1 MTQDLSPSFAYSV
14 SSRVRQLVSFLECGG
29 TIVTATRRLRRFIL
43 ERYADMKQDKDQLVW
58 PAPLVLFWEDW
69 LSQGWRDIEADK
81 AMHNELS
88 MVLNEDQELWLWEM
102 IIRDNLEQQPDLG
115 LLQLSATAKSARNAW
130 RLLQSWNLDLADL
143 GQDLNQD
150 TEAFRI
156 WAREFLK
163 RAREH
168 AWLSR
173 SELGKQIGKAV
184 NATGWRADTH
194 VKWVGFDTLTPSQ
207 QVLRQKLNEN
217 GIHVEFV
224 AEMGAAGT
232 ACYQS
237 CRDPSHEIESAARW
251 ARALLEHGE
260 RPPIGVVFLDLGPV
274 RDEVEHVFHKILHPQ
289 QRVGGDPSQHRTFHL
304 SLGPRLVRI
313 PVVAHAL
320 LVLGCLSEAR
330 PYSDISDLIHSPFI
344 GGGMSEYAA
353 RGQLDIRLRRAGL
366 ERIRLDGLK
375 PWLTTRRQQCPMLC
389 ECLDRVQELA
399 ADRSQLRSPAAWA
412 DLFAS
417 WLQVMGWPGDRAPNS
432 TEYQAIEAW
441 RDSLARFA
449 ALGVVTKELRLQE
462 AIQVLTRIISERIFQ
477 PLTPPAP
484 VQIMGIMEA
493 GGMDFAHL
501 WLAGMSDEQWPPAPR
516 PNPFLPHALQRRH
529 EMPGASAKHTL
540 EYAAIVTRRLLS
552 SAARIVIS
560 YPQRRGEQPLKLSP
574 SFAHAPEAAP
584 GVIPASEFDGYSR
597 QLTRQRPVLEQL
609 LDRRGPRLS
618 SAPALSGGVSVIRD
632 QAACPF
638 RAFARHR
645 LHAESLPDIE
655 PGLSAAERGSIVHQ
669 CLARIWRRLGEQ
681 SELLRASPRE
691 LSALITGAVGAV
703 LSKLVVADNARFRRE
718 FVNLER
724 RRLVALIA
732 EWFEIERSRAPF
744 QVIASEQE
752 STFTAVGIE
761 FSLRADRVDRC
772 EDGSIIIIDY
782 KTGRNTSLD
791 QWFDD
796 RPGDPQLPVYLLSV
810 SEPVNALAFAQV
822 RHGHCALKGLGAVAA
837 APGIET
843 FAGSSYNDGRDW
855 DGQQRRWRTVIER
868 LVTAIRD
875 GEAAV
880 DPKSPN
886 ECQYCDVSAL
896 CRVFENVGTAYD
908 EEPNG

>member
-1 MTQDLSPSFAYSV
+1 MSARL
-14 SSRVRQLVSFLECGG
+14 RQLVSFLERGG
-29 TIVTATRRLRRFIL
+29 TIVTATRRLRRFVL
-43 ERYADMKQDKDQLVW
+43 ECYADMKQDKDQLVW
-58 PAPLVLFWEDW
+58 PTPSVLFWEDW

-88 MVLNEDQELWLWEM
+88 MLLNEDQELWLWEM

-115 LLQLSATAKSARNAW
+115 LLQLPATAKSVRNAW
-130 RLLQSWNLDLADL
+130 HLLQSWNLDLADL

-156 WAREFLK
+156 WAREFSI
-163 RAREH
+163 RTRER

-173 SELGKQIGKAV
+173 SELGAQIGGAV
-184 NATGWRADTH
+184 NATGWCADTG
-194 VKWVGFDTLTPSQ
+194 VKWLGFDTLTPSQ
-207 QVLRQKLNEN
+207 QGLRQKLNEN
-217 GIHVEFV
+217 GIQVEFV
-224 AEMGAAGT
+224 SEMEAAGT

-251 ARALLEHGE
+251 VRALLEHGE
-260 RPPIGVVFLDLGPV
+260 REPIGVVFLDLGPV
-274 RDEVEHVFHKILHPQ
+274 RDQVEHIFHKILHPEQ
-289 QRVGGDPSQHRTFHL
+289 GVGSDPAQDRTFHL
-304 SLGPRLVRI
+304 SLGQRLAQI

-344 GGGMSEYAA
+344 RGGMSEYPA
-353 RGQLDIRLRRAGL
+353 RGQLDIRLRRSGL

-375 PWLTTRRQQCPMLC
+375 PLLTARRQECPMFC
-389 ECLDRVQELA
+389 ECLDRVQDLA

-417 WLQVMGWPGDRAPNS
+417 WLHAIGWPGDRVPNS

-449 ALGVVTKELRLQE
+449 GLAVVTKELRLHE
-462 AIQVLTRIISERIFQ
+462 ALRVLTRLVSERIFQ
-477 PLTPPAP
+477 PLTSPAQ

-493 GGMDFAHL
+493 GGMEFAHL

-560 YPQRRGEQPLKLSP
+560 YPLQRGEQPLKLSP
-574 SFAHAPEAAP
+574 LFAHAPEAAP
-584 GVIPASEFDGYSR
+584 GVIPVSEFNGYSR
-597 QLTRQRPVLEQL
+597 QLNRQRPVLEHL
-609 LDRRGPRLS
+609 LDRYGPRLS
-618 SAPALSGGVSVIRD
+618 PAQALSGGVSVIRD

-638 RAFARHR
+638 RAFIRHR
-645 LHAESLPDIE
+645 LRAESLPEME

-681 SELLRASPRE
+681 SRLLRASPEE
-691 LSALITGAVGAV
+691 LSALITAEVSAV

-724 RRLVALIA
+724 RRLVALIE
-732 EWFEIERSRAPF
+732 EWLEIERSRAPF

-752 STFTAVGIE
+752 TTFTAVGVE
-761 FSLRADRVDRC
+761 FLLRADRVDRC
-772 EDGSIIIIDY
+772 EDGSIIVIDY

-810 SEPVNALAFAQV
+810 QEPVNAIAFAQV
-822 RHGHCALKGLGAVAA
+822 RRGQCALKGLGAVAV
-837 APGIET
+837 APGIQA
-843 FAGSSYNDGRDW
+843 FVDSSYNDGCDW
-855 DGQQRRWRTVIER
+855 DGQQRRWRTVIEQ
-868 LVTAIRD
+868 LVTAIGD

-886 ECQYCDVSAL
+886 ECQYCDVSAV
-896 CRVFENVGTAYD
+896 CRVFESVSMAY
-908 EEPNG
+908 EEDADG